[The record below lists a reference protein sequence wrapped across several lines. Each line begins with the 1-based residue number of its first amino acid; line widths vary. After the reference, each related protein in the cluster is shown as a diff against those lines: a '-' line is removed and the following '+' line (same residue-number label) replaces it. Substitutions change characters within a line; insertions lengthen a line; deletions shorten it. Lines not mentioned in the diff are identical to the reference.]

1 MRLFSSIRFL
11 FISLPFLSLTQ
22 DRATKTTLI
31 ESERSTSWL
40 KEISSER
47 NEIRLP
53 GKSWK
58 SWNSKKKLHD
68 YLLHESN
75 RINRDPNRSH
85 VANSFFLSSE
95 QTNKIQSSDDNYE
108 FYKFHS
114 IPQRSFHPVVFQR
127 ILQRDEEIQG
137 DNKEGRWCAEDKIKF
152 RESTKR
158 GRGANRI
165 SRGEVLACT
174 PRMIHQAWK
183 SPRPSMSAA
192 GSGGGGGSL
201 HSSSTSPPPASRR
214 SSIRGA
220 PPLPR
225 TFQWRH
231 WSLGTP
237 SDKIRP
243 PRSGISCYCVA
254 SIPMEMLL
262 VLPRWIP
269 KD

>member
-1 MRLFSSIRFL
+1 MH
-11 FISLPFLSLTQ
+11 
-22 DRATKTTLI
+22 
-31 ESERSTSWL
+31 
-40 KEISSER
+40 
-47 NEIRLP
+47 N
-53 GKSWK
+53 
-58 SWNSKKKLHD
+58 

-183 SPRPSMSAA
+183 SPRPSTSAA
-192 GSGGGGGSL
+192 AARYTRRRRRRPRRRDAHRFEGPRPFHGR
-201 HSSSTSPPPASRR
+201 SSDVTGVSAPPPTRFDHPALESRVIASR
-214 SSIRGA
+214 
-220 PPLPR
+220 L
-225 TFQWRH
+225 FQWRC
-231 WSLGTP
+231 SLCFPDEFQRINGGRIFGRTRRL
-237 SDKIRP
+237 DNRVIY
-243 PRSGISCYCVA
+243 IYIYIWMA
-254 SIPMEMLL
+254 SNVFRL
-262 VLPRWIP
+262 
-269 KD
+269 

>member
-1 MRLFSSIRFL
+1 MVLSISQEYLRMIDL
-11 FISLPFLSLTQ
+11 KKQVDSNSQ
-22 DRATKTTLI
+22 HRNQNRRY
-31 ESERSTSWL
+31 RSCL
-40 KEISSER
+40 KP
-47 NEIRLP
+47 LL
-53 GKSWK
+53 
-58 SWNSKKKLHD
+58 KLHD

-165 SRGEVLACT
+165 SRGENNGD
-174 PRMIHQAWK
+174 IFNAWN
-183 SPRPSMSAA
+183 
-192 GSGGGGGSL
+192 
-201 HSSSTSPPPASRR
+201 RR
-214 SSIRGA
+214 A
-220 PPLPR
+220 L
-225 TFQWRH
+225 
-231 WSLGTP
+231 L
-237 SDKIRP
+237 
-243 PRSGISCYCVA
+243 IS
-254 SIPMEMLL
+254 
-262 VLPRWIP
+262 
-269 KD
+269 